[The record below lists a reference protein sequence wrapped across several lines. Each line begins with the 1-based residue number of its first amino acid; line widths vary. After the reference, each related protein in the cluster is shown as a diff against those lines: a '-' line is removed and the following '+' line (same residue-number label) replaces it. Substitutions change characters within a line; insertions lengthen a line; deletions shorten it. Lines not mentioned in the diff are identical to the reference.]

1 MIRREEFD
9 ENLRVLVIP
18 SKLIP
23 KATRSWQNKV
33 KDHDNDDDDD
43 DDDDEE
49 EEEEEEEEEDKDSNS
64 KHNIA
69 PFLCQALL
77 KHTLQTPS
85 ILTATL

>member
-1 MIRREEFD
+1 MAKSSWHIKLTITISYTLSKLEIVRKFPYTSTLMIRREEFD

-49 EEEEEEEEEDKDSNS
+49 EEEE
-64 KHNIA
+64 
-69 PFLCQALL
+69 
-77 KHTLQTPS
+77 
-85 ILTATL
+85 